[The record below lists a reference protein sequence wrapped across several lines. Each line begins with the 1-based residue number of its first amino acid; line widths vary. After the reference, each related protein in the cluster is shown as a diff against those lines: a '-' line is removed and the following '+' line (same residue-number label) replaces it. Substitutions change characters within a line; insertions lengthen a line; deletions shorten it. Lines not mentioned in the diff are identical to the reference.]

1 LRAVANGCQSEN
13 RLSQSFIPCSNKM
26 TTVFT
31 LKLWPQKKWKKIL
44 LVSVLIVVVVFASV
58 LAYIIFAIN
67 NDIVTDIVVKNAG
80 GSDTALVLYH
90 PGLSSFAHDVAYAF
104 ADGLVSSGWRVEIAT
119 PSAEAPTDMSNYG
132 LLVLCFST
140 YGGNPDAPTV
150 RHLER
155 MGDLQ
160 GIQTVLV
167 GLAAGDAG
175 SSTATMQKAVTNANG
190 TVILEKAFYTQA
202 PNEGNQ
208 PATDLAEQAGRGIT
222 L

>member
-1 LRAVANGCQSEN
+1 
-13 RLSQSFIPCSNKM
+13 M

-44 LVSVLIVVVVFASV
+44 LVSVLAVVVVFASV
-58 LAYIIFAIN
+58 LGYIIFAIN
-67 NDIVTDIVVKNAG
+67 NDIVTDVVVKNAG
-80 GSDTALVLYH
+80 GSSTALVLYH

-140 YGGNPDAPTV
+140 YGGNPDTPTV
-150 RHLER
+150 RNLER
-155 MGDLQ
+155 MGDLN

-175 SSTATMQKAVTNANG
+175 SSTATMQKAVTDANG

-202 PNEGNQ
+202 PNEGNK